1 MSGSPLSVSDIP
13 SELPHTEIKAYS
25 GCPAQVSLQI
35 IPVPGATCQLPERP
49 QRRITQLDPVKSRT
63 ISYNDKGFF
72 CFFLT
77 HEHFG
82 RFITPQGIR
91 SDRQSA

>member
-1 MSGSPLSVSDIP
+1 MSDIP
-13 SELPHTEIKAYS
+13 SESPHTEIKAYL

-35 IPVPGATCQLPERP
+35 IPVPGANCQLPERP

-72 CFFLT
+72 FFLT